1 MEVNERVRND
11 VLFVLKQ
18 ILKYIDTKNF
28 AEILKLSD
36 YTIHSA
42 SVFQDRLSNMLAIS
56 TYSLGYILQNEKMR
70 KKSGEEFFKFVNAIR
85 EMISIAINQL
95 EKNDIVGFD
104 IKMKQILREIA
115 RMDFRFGEHIEFV
128 IKKAKLEKATKII
141 EHGIS
146 TGRVADILGLN
157 EWELM
162 EYLGE
167 RRFHDNVL
175 TITKSVEERMN
186 AAKKLFKS
194 SE

>member
-1 MEVNERVRND
+1 MEINERVRND
-11 VLFVLKQ
+11 ALFILKQ

-28 AEILKLSD
+28 VEILRLSD

-42 SVFQDRLSNMLAIS
+42 SVFQDKISNMLAIS
-56 TYSLGYILQNEKMR
+56 TYSLGYMLQNEKVR
-70 KKSGEEFFKFVNAIR
+70 RKSGEEFFKFVDTIR
-85 EMISIAINQL
+85 EMISVAINQL

-186 AAKKLFKS
+186 TAKKLFKS

>member
-11 VLFVLKQ
+11 ALFILKQ

-28 AEILKLSD
+28 VEILRLSD

-56 TYSLGYILQNEKMR
+56 TYSLGYILQNEKVR
-70 KKSGEEFFKFVNAIR
+70 RKSGEEFFKFVGTIR
-85 EMISIAINQL
+85 EMISVAINQL

-175 TITKSVEERMN
+175 TITKSVEERIN